1 MKKIF
6 LLMFV
11 MVFLIG
17 SVNALEW
24 DNVKQY
30 NEETKTVEIKNSLLG
45 ISWLSYGEVAEI
57 KLNTELNHYVIAGK
71 NRMVGEFTINNY
83 DTYSNVFKK
92 MELFNVKKNMK
103 EFERDFT
110 YKYQK
115 SIGFETVD
123 ITKRVCEK
131 YKDDKGGDVSS
142 CRAIPTGETKQVE
155 KFEWAELD
163 LKELPKGEITVGIFT
178 DVSVGERVEWIPTFF
193 GVRINEWAEW
203 TEGLNID
210 LKSYWT
216 MDDTSYMDNVSN
228 NNLTETAN
236 MGNIGGHI
244 GNAINKTSTGAG
256 VRAINTSSLS
266 LPKASD
272 NTNWTHNMWF
282 YHTAGTSNSLV
293 WGFSVNT
300 ENWGGSNNGNMLG
313 IDGGWKYFANG
324 GTSVSF
330 GTDYFYG
337 TWEMITITY
346 DDANTNVSMYRNG
359 TLYNYDTI
367 SDVSDGDDVF
377 VGSNVYGYELAGLL
391 GAFDEVGIWSR
402 KLSDAEITQ
411 LYNGGSGMTYVDT
424 FDNPP
429 TSTLNE
435 PVNDATVFLSTISFN
450 GTGTDDT
457 AIQNMSLY
465 VNESLQV
472 TNSSPLNNTLTDF
485 SHTFSEAGLYNW
497 TIEVCDE
504 AGVCVNATSRNI
516 TYQNDL
522 TITLNDPIN
531 AFNSTSQTIIFNGT
545 GSDDTTLQNMSYIL
559 NGSYNGTNSSPIN
572 NSLTQFPRTLADGFY
587 NWTIEV
593 CDEVG
598 ACINATP
605 RNFSIDSNVPFVNI
619 TQPFGTLD
627 FGETGGNFTFNASST
642 DDNLNT
648 CWYDYEF
655 TNTTYTCN
663 TDTINITISTGRNI
677 TAWANDSIGNENSSQ
692 SIFIY
697 RIFVNNQSFTTSLLE
712 GISSIFSINI
722 DTNGTDITIGNLSY
736 NGTENIG
743 TIVQNTNNFNISKTI
758 VAPSVDVDT
767 NISFF
772 WNITQGDGVITIA
785 NTTPQNQ
792 TILNLDVDNCSINTN
807 TLYNFSIV
815 DEASQSL
822 IITPLTENTTGRV
835 DLNIFDSTGTI
846 KIENFSQF
854 YNTTNPFGV
863 CFNSTMSS
871 GDEYLIEVQVEY
883 DADSHEKEFYN
894 IQNDTI
900 TTDDFPTNI
909 TLYDLLTTSSQTFKI
924 IFKDSS
930 FLPVVDALIQIQ
942 RKYIDEGVFRT
953 VEIPK
958 TDVNGETLGHFVL
971 DDIIYTLIVIKNGET
986 LGTFNNVKVV
996 CQNPSLENCE
1006 MPLNAVTTTIQ
1017 PEDFTVL
1024 DDFTFTL
1031 SYNQTSRVI
1040 ESIYT
1045 IPSSTVGTVLLNA
1058 TLFDSLG
1065 NTTVCTDTVVSSS
1078 GTLQCIVPSNFGNA
1092 TIIAKIS
1099 KDGTLQGQGTI
1110 KIDQQASDLFGAN
1123 LMFLTLF
1130 LYMTLIGV
1138 AISNNPMITGVF
1150 LMIGAILGISLN
1162 MVDSTGFIG
1171 VGATVLWL
1179 FIAVIIVLIKGAK
1192 RG

>member
-6 LLMFV
+6 LFMFV

-17 SVNALEW
+17 NVSALEW
-24 DNVKQY
+24 DNVKSY
-30 NEETKTVEIKNSLLG
+30 DEGTKTITVKNSLLG
-45 ISWLSYGEVAEI
+45 IPLDVVAEI
-57 KLNTELNHYVIAGK
+57 ELKTPLRYQVARGYNKVA
-71 NRMVGEFTINNY
+71 EFEVRIYEDYNNAFKELELY
-83 DTYSNVFKK
+83 D
-92 MELFNVKKNMK
+92 K
-103 EFERDFT
+103 ENGNNKFERDFD
-110 YKYQK
+110 
-115 SIGFETVD
+115 F
-123 ITKRVCEK
+123 K
-131 YKDDKGGDVSS
+131 YKSTEEYNKIIYKKVCGESYFDLSKQITMNNCSKVEDGFVIAEREKWVKLTPADFKENDVLT
-142 CRAIPTGETKQVE
+142 I
-155 KFEWAELD
+155 
-163 LKELPKGEITVGIFT
+163 GIFT
-178 DVSVGERVEWIPTFF
+178 EVEEGDRIEWIPNFF
-193 GVRINEWAEW
+193 GIKINEWAEW
-203 TEGLNID
+203 IQDLNTGLV
-210 LKSYWT
+210 SYYT
-216 MDDTSYMDNVSN
+216 TDTVSYVDNVSGN
-228 NNLTETAN
+228 DLTETGSTAN
-236 MGNIGGHI
+236 VAGKI
-244 GNAINKTSTGAG
+244 GNAFNKTASGSY
-256 VRAINTSSLS
+256 RAIDSSAINVPQSPSNWSMNFWMYRTSTSTANSGILGWGVLS
-266 LPKASD
+266 PWS
-272 NTNWTHNMWF
+272 
-282 YHTAGTSNSLV
+282 
-293 WGFSVNT
+293 
-300 ENWGGSNNGNMLG
+300 GNLDGVFFG
-313 IDGGWKYFANG
+313 IDGGSYRVFS
-324 GTSVSF
+324 GTVYPDLSSNF
-330 GTDYFYG
+330 KTDE
-337 TWEMITITY
+337 WVMITLVF
-346 DDANTNVSMYRNG
+346 DDGNNSLDLYINGTHESNTAFTDFVNTGDDIFIGADVNGILGNYVGAIDEFSIWNRTLTGDEINTN
-359 TLYNYDTI
+359 L
-367 SDVSDGDDVF
+367 
-377 VGSNVYGYELAGLL
+377 
-391 GAFDEVGIWSR
+391 W
-402 KLSDAEITQ
+402 
-411 LYNGGSGMTYVDT
+411 NGGSGNTYADDFDT
-424 FDNPP
+424 AP

-435 PVNDATVFLSTISFN
+435 PINDATVFLSTISFN

-504 AGVCVNATSRNI
+504 VGACVNATSRNI

-593 CDEVG
+593 CDNLG
-598 ACINATP
+598 ACINATS
-605 RNFSIDSNVPFVNI
+605 RNFSIDANIPFVNI
-619 TQPFGTLD
+619 TQPFGTLN

-642 DDNLNT
+642 DTNLDT

-692 SIFIY
+692 SIFDF

-758 VAPSVDVDT
+758 VAPSIDVDT

-785 NTTPQNQ
+785 NTSNQNQ

-835 DLNIFDSTGTI
+835 DLNIFDSTGTT

-854 YNTTNPFGV
+854 YNTTNPFGI

-883 DADSHEKEFYN
+883 DADSHEKEFYH

-958 TDVNGETLGHFVL
+958 TDVNGEALGHLVL
-971 DDIIYTLIVIKNGET
+971 DDIIYTFIIIKSGEV
-986 LGTFNNVKVV
+986 LGTFNEGTVN
-996 CQNPSLENCE
+996 CQNPSLQECE
-1006 MPLNAVTTTIQ
+1006 IKLNAVTTTIQ
-1017 PEDFTVL
+1017 PEDFTQL

-1045 IPSSTVGTVLLNA
+1045 IPSSTIATVLLNA

-1065 NTTVCTDTVVSSS
+1065 NTTVCSEPITSAS

-1099 KDGTLQGQGTI
+1099 KDGVLQGQGTI

-1130 LYMTLIGV
+1130 LYMTLVGV
-1138 AISNNPMITGVF
+1138 AISNNPMITGIF
-1150 LMIGAILGISLN
+1150 LMIGAILGVSLN

-1171 VGATVLWL
+1171 AGATVLWL